1 MHKKHYFRIITD
13 TPAFIMLEFFFRPR
27 ILVISSRL
35 RGSIEIYRDIL
46 ENEEECHPASNC
58 LLLTYGN
65 VSMMFFRSVSLIY

>member
-13 TPAFIMLEFFFRPR
+13 TPAFIMLEFFFMPR
-27 ILVISSRL
+27 ISSRL